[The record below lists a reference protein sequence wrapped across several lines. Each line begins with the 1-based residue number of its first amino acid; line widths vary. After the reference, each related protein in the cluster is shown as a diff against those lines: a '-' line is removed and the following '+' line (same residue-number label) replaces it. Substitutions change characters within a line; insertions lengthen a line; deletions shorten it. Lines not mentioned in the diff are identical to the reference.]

1 MFTLAKGDTF
11 LLSVSS
17 NIGWGADVTKTV
29 TGKLTVVY
37 RYPEVSVSFTQQG
50 ITISITSPDDNVRT
64 VAEDTLDPTKNV
76 TIAFADKTY
85 NIAGSSFTETGKN
98 TGVFTYTLPVEW
110 GSTSDLSTAPLKVIL
125 GLDKKSFT
133 LSATYLDITGSGT
146 YTTASPEVTV
156 VKASPVNVIL
166 LVKDK
171 DINVD
176 KNSIDSLTA
185 EVDADKRCYKA

>member
-1 MFTLAKGDTF
+1 VTSLA
-11 LLSVSS
+11 
-17 NIGWGADVTKTV
+17 
-29 TGKLTVVY
+29 
-37 RYPEVSVSFTQQG
+37 
-50 ITISITSPDDNVRT
+50 
-64 VAEDTLDPTKNV
+64 
-76 TIAFADKTY
+76 
-85 NIAGSSFTETGKN
+85 
-98 TGVFTYTLPVEW
+98 
-110 GSTSDLSTAPLKVIL
+110 APLKVIL

-185 EVDADKRCYKA
+185 DVDAANDVIKLKKGALVIYEVSLRSLMEHW